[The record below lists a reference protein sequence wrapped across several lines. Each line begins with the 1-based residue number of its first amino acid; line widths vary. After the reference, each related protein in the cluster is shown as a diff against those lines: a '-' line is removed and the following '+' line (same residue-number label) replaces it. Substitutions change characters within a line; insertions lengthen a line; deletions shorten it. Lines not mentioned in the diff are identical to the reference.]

1 MWERALTG
9 ASKNPIEP
17 KPISSSVGSLR
28 SVIMELS
35 EHQSLMIAKR
45 IYLLTGMPGTGK
57 TTIIK
62 QTLSRSGKS
71 AGGFYSEEIRTQ
83 GMRQGFQIVT
93 LDGETATLAHINIC
107 SPYRVSKY
115 GVDLSELERVA
126 VPAIERAIGSH
137 DIVVIDEI
145 GKMEL
150 FSTAFRQAVMEAIE
164 SGKLVLGTIMLK
176 SHPWADK
183 IKRHPAVELIL
194 VDRSNRQEILRQ
206 LLRWIRFHQEK

>member
-1 MWERALTG
+1 MVVT
-9 ASKNPIEP
+9 
-17 KPISSSVGSLR
+17 
-28 SVIMELS
+28 
-35 EHQSLMIAKR
+35 KR

-62 QTLSRSGKS
+62 DALSRSRKS
-71 AGGFYSEEIRTQ
+71 AGGFYSEEIRVR
-83 GMRQGFQIVT
+83 GARKGFQIVT
-93 LDGETATLAHINIC
+93 LDGETAILAHIEIH

-115 GVDLSELERVA
+115 GVNLSELERVA
-126 VPAIERAIGSH
+126 VPAIERAIRSH

-150 FSTAFRQAVMEAIE
+150 FSSAFRITALEAIE

-176 SHPWADK
+176 PHPWADK

-194 VDRSNRQEILRQ
+194 VDRSNQQQVLGQ
-206 LLRWIRFHQEK
+206 LLQWIESHLL

>member
-1 MWERALTG
+1 
-9 ASKNPIEP
+9 
-17 KPISSSVGSLR
+17 
-28 SVIMELS
+28 
-35 EHQSLMIAKR
+35 
-45 IYLLTGMPGTGK
+45 MPGTGK

-62 QTLSRSGKS
+62 EVLSRSERS
-71 AGGFYSEEIRTQ
+71 AGGFYTEEIRTQ

-93 LDGETATLAHINIC
+93 LDGETTTLAHIHIHG
-107 SPYRVSKY
+107 PYRVSKY

-126 VPAIERAIGSH
+126 VPAIERAIRSH

-150 FSTAFRQAVMEAIE
+150 FSSAFRITALEAIE

-176 SHPWADK
+176 PHPWADK
-183 IKRHPAVELIL
+183 IKHHPAVELIL

-206 LLRWIRFHQEK
+206 LLQWIRFHQEK

>member
-1 MWERALTG
+1 M
-9 ASKNPIEP
+9 
-17 KPISSSVGSLR
+17 
-28 SVIMELS
+28 
-35 EHQSLMIAKR
+35 KR

-62 QTLSRSGKS
+62 EVLSGSEKS
-71 AGGFYSEEIRTQ
+71 AGGFYTEEIRTQ

-93 LDGETATLAHINIC
+93 LDGETTTLAHIHIH

-115 GVDLSELERVA
+115 GVDLSELERVG
-126 VPAIERAIGSH
+126 VPAIERAIRSH

-150 FSTAFRQAVMEAIE
+150 FSSAFRIAALEAIE

-176 SHPWADK
+176 PHPWADK

-206 LLRWIRFHQEK
+206 LLQWIRFYQEK